1 MLEWLQPVLG
11 FVSASLVALIALG
24 FGLMML
30 FFSGSAV
37 IVLGQ
42 FLPFVRPVRTAVPV
56 IAAAAVVAG
65 IVALVGGAQIPW
77 APPISQTVCATV
89 AWGFVRWERSHRWL
103 RLGIGLGLLG
113 VGIVYPAALA
123 LPALEPFANTAVFV
137 LFSFLLLAALG
148 LWPLVLG
155 GLVRHYRERGF
166 EWFISLRYL
175 FAKRRQTFISVITV
189 ICVTGVAL
197 GVAVITVV
205 LSVMNGFS
213 EIWEGKI
220 LGTRAH
226 FVVHSRAGAYADYF
240 PLRDEILKIPGI
252 EGAAPFLASDAIL
265 RGESGELMAVQLKGI
280 DPGTVGEATS
290 MPDDMVSGSLDALAA
305 DLTTEGDAAL
315 PGVIVGAELADR
327 FFLRLGD
334 PLLLISPLGGAPTP
348 MGIAP
353 RMMRFRVAGVF
364 EAGFFLFDESL
375 VYSNLAAAQKFMKLG
390 DVVTGIEVRTSD
402 AYRSQAIGRDVE
414 AALGDF
420 YYARDWKT
428 FYPGFFQALKVE
440 RIMMFVLLSFI
451 MVVAGFIIIA
461 VLITMIMEK
470 SRDIAILKTMGCDDE
485 AVLRVF
491 AIQGFL
497 IGVVG
502 LALGMAMGLLIT
514 QNLDVIQGAVERV
527 SGFDVLPANVYQL
540 SDLPY
545 DVIPWQ
551 LGAIAVI
558 ALVLSI
564 GATLLPSW
572 QASKMDPAEALRY
585 E

>member
-11 FVSASLVALIALG
+11 FVSASFVALIALG
-24 FGLMML
+24 FGAMML

-42 FLPFVRPVRTAVPV
+42 FLPFVRLAR
-56 IAAAAVVAG
+56 
-65 IVALVGGAQIPW
+65 VALPTIAIASVLVLGAAFLAGAPIPW
-77 APPISQTVCATV
+77 IPALSQIACALV
-89 AWGFVRWERSHRWL
+89 AWALVRWEAAHRWL
-103 RLGIGLGLLG
+103 RIG
-113 VGIVYPAALA
+113 VGCGLVAAGVLFPVSLL
-123 LPALEPFANTAVFV
+123 LPALEPAAASAVGV
-137 LFSFLLLAALG
+137 LFAFLALAALG
-148 LWPLVLG
+148 LWPLVIG
-155 GLVRHYRERGF
+155 GLIRHGRERGF

-175 FAKRRQTFISVITV
+175 FAKRRQTFISIITV

-220 LGTRAH
+220 LGARSH
-226 FVVHSRAGAYADYF
+226 FVVHSRAGAYPDYF
-240 PLRDEILKIPGI
+240 SIRDEVIRI
-252 EGAAPFLASDAIL
+252 EGVEGASPFLASDAIL
-265 RGESGELMAVQLKGI
+265 RGDSGQLVAVQLKGI
-280 DPGTVGEATS
+280 DPATVGQATALEQ
-290 MPDDMVSGSLDALAA
+290 DLVAGSLEALAPQPG
-305 DLTTEGDAAL
+305 GDSSL
-315 PGVIVGAELADR
+315 PGVIVGSELADR
-327 FFLRLGD
+327 FFMRIGD
-334 PLLLISPLGGAPTP
+334 PVLLISPMGGAPTP
-348 MGIAP
+348 IGIAP
-353 RMMRFRVAGVF
+353 RMMRFRLAGIF
-364 EAGFFLFDESL
+364 KAGFFLFDESL
-375 VYSNLAAAQKFMKLG
+375 VYSNLAAAQKFMKLD

-402 AYRSQAIGRDVE
+402 PYRSQAIGRNVE
-414 AALGDF
+414 LALGDF
-420 YYARDWKT
+420 FYTRDWKS

-470 SRDIAILKTMGCDDE
+470 SRDIAILKTMGCDEE

-502 LALGMAMGLLIT
+502 LAAGLTMGLLIT
-514 QNLDVIQGAVERV
+514 QNLDVIQATVERV
-527 SGFDVLPANVYQL
+527 AGFDVLPANVYQL
-540 SDLPY
+540 EDLPY
-545 DVIPWQ
+545 DIVPWQ
-551 LGAIAVI
+551 LASIATI

-572 QASKMDPAEALRY
+572 QASKLDPAEALRY